1 VWAPGG
7 TLVIDWGWVHVFCAV
22 LAWSRAVMRFADN
35 ERAQTTLAMQARV
48 DAVGTAWRRQL
59 VGAVDRDGQLRRAP
73 LKSLC

>member
-1 VWAPGG
+1 MGAPH
-7 TLVIDWGWVHVFCAV
+7 LFCAV

-59 VGAVDRDGQLRRAP
+59 GALLTEMVSSGEHH
-73 LKSLC
+73 